1 MRREVKGV
9 KRMLFATAL
18 AVTGG
23 ALAQSDY
30 PNRTVRIVVPTT
42 PSGGSDLVARLL
54 APALS
59 ERWGKQVVVDN
70 RAGAGT
76 AIGSE
81 LVAKAP
87 PDGYTL
93 LMGLS
98 TLAINPAL
106 YAKVPYDAVRDFAPV
121 TQAVFVPH
129 LIIVHPSLP
138 VKSVTDLIAFA
149 KARPGQILFASA
161 GRGTNQHLAMELF
174 STMAQIHLMHIPY
187 KGTSPAIVD
196 LIAGQVAVMAPS
208 MVSALPHV
216 RSGRLRALGVTSAR
230 RAWGAPDIPAIAEAG
245 LPGYNSVQWIG
256 LLAPA
261 GTPREIVARLYRE
274 SISILRTPDS
284 VKRLAGE
291 GAEVVASTPDE
302 FAAFIKTET
311 VKWAKVAQTAGIRPE

>member
-1 MRREVKGV
+1 MRREGKGV
-9 KRMLFATAL
+9 KRMLFAA
-18 AVTGG
+18 AFAAGG
-23 ALAQSDY
+23 AFAQSDY
-30 PNRTVRIVVPTT
+30 PNRPVRIVVPTT

-59 ERWGKQVVVDN
+59 DRWGKQVVVDN

-87 PDGYTL
+87 ADGYTL

-129 LIIVHPSLP
+129 IIIVHPSLP
-138 VKSVTDLIAFA
+138 VKSVADMIALA

-161 GRGTNQHLAMELF
+161 GYGTNQHLAMELF
-174 STMAQIHLMHIPY
+174 SSMAQIRLLHVPY
-187 KGTSPAIVD
+187 KGTSPAIID
-196 LIAGQVAVMAPS
+196 LIAGQVAIMAPS

-230 RAWGAPDIPAIAEAG
+230 RVTGAPDIPTIAESG
-245 LPGYNSVQWIG
+245 LPGYDSVQWIG
-256 LLAPA
+256 LLAPT

-274 SISILRTPDS
+274 SVSILRAPES
-284 VKRLAGE
+284 VKRLASE

-311 VKWAKVAQTAGIRPE
+311 VKWAKVAQAAGIRPE

>member
-1 MRREVKGV
+1 MKGV
-9 KRMLFATAL
+9 RTVLVAAAFAIAGN
-18 AVTGG
+18 AF
-23 ALAQSDY
+23 AQSDY
-30 PNRTVRIVVPTT
+30 PNRPVRIVVPTT

-87 PDGYTL
+87 ADGYTL

-129 LIIVHPSLP
+129 IIIVHPSLP
-138 VKSVTDLIAFA
+138 VKSVADMIALA

-161 GRGTNQHLAMELF
+161 GYGTNQHLAMELF
-174 STMAQIHLMHIPY
+174 SSMAQIRLLHVPY
-187 KGTSPAIVD
+187 KGTSPAIID
-196 LIAGQVAVMAPS
+196 LIAGQVAIMAPS

-230 RAWGAPDIPAIAEAG
+230 RVTGAPDIPTIAESG
-245 LPGYNSVQWIG
+245 LPGYDSVQWIG
-256 LLAPA
+256 LLAPT

-274 SISILRTPDS
+274 SVSILRAPES
-284 VKRLAGE
+284 VKRLASE

-311 VKWAKVAQTAGIRPE
+311 VKWAKVAQAAGIRPE

>member
-1 MRREVKGV
+1 MRREGKGV
-9 KRMLFATAL
+9 KRMLFAA
-18 AVTGG
+18 AFAAGG
-23 ALAQSDY
+23 AFAQSDY
-30 PNRTVRIVVPTT
+30 PNRPVRIVVPTT

-87 PDGYTL
+87 ADGYTL

-106 YAKVPYDAVRDFAPV
+106 YAKVPYV

-129 LIIVHPSLP
+129 IIIVHPSLP
-138 VKSVTDLIAFA
+138 VKSVADMIALA

-161 GRGTNQHLAMELF
+161 GYGTNQHLAMELF
-174 STMAQIHLMHIPY
+174 SSMAQIRLLHVPY
-187 KGTSPAIVD
+187 KGTSPAIID
-196 LIAGQVAVMAPS
+196 LIAGQVAIMAPS

-230 RAWGAPDIPAIAEAG
+230 RVTGAPDIPTIAESG
-245 LPGYNSVQWIG
+245 LPGYDSVQWIG
-256 LLAPA
+256 LLAPT

-274 SISILRTPDS
+274 SVSILRAPES
-284 VKRLAGE
+284 VKRLASE

-311 VKWAKVAQTAGIRPE
+311 VKWAKVAQAAGIRPE